1 MIEILKRTSLLFMAA
16 FVAHATMTAPVSAG
30 ASQRMRDACTTD
42 YLKFCSQY
50 DPDSFQTV
58 NCMKR
63 NERSISR
70 ECRKVVAEEG
80 VPGGN
85 TKKIAKNNR

>member
-1 MIEILKRTSLLFMAA
+1 MIEILKRTALLLMAA
-16 FVAHATMTAPVSAG
+16 FVVHATMAAPASAG
-30 ASQRMRDACTTD
+30 PSQRMRDACTSD

-63 NERSISR
+63 KERSISR